1 MQLVLQALIH
11 MWKLTLVQLILE
23 RENKAA
29 VAKDLPRDMTLLFLL
44 REQIFVSKARVV
56 LSARILMA
64 LAAMAMCPLEVRLRL
79 YFGTH
84 QPIHTLFLLTMIIV
98 VVIEPLRLA
107 K

>member
-1 MQLVLQALIH
+1 MQLVLQVLIH
-11 MWKLTLVQLILE
+11 MWKLILVQLILE

-64 LAAMAMCPLEVRLRL
+64 LAAMAMCPVEVRLR
-79 YFGTH
+79 
-84 QPIHTLFLLTMIIV
+84 
-98 VVIEPLRLA
+98 
-107 K
+107 

>member
-1 MQLVLQALIH
+1 
-11 MWKLTLVQLILE
+11 VQLILE
-23 RENKAA
+23 RENKVA
-29 VAKDLPRDMTLLFLL
+29 VAKDHPRDMTLLFLL
-44 REQIFVSKARVV
+44 KEQIFVSKARAA

-64 LAAMAMCPLEVRLRL
+64 LAAMAMCPLEVQHRL

-98 VVIEPLRLA
+98 VVIEPPRLA